1 MGEANTRGTAQE
13 RREQSLE
20 RQLDEAECLVFLSV
34 KDGKLH
40 AGFLP
45 RDENPDQDSPA
56 MIFAAFL
63 SENFKNLAGQAIAL
77 HDQYKSER
85 DPAVITD
92 VPRRSVLGPDG
103 NIARSGEDVEI
114 VVPEGRV
121 LQ

>member
-1 MGEANTRGTAQE
+1 MGQANTRGNHQE

-34 KDGKLH
+34 KDGTLH

-56 MIFAAFL
+56 MIFAAFM
-63 SENFKNLAGQAIAL
+63 SANFKNLAGQAIAL
-77 HDQYKSER
+77 HDQHKSER
-85 DPAVITD
+85 DPKVITEA
-92 VPRRSVLGPDG
+92 PARSILTTDG
-103 NIARSGEDVEI
+103 NIARAGDDVQI
-114 VVPEGRV
+114 VVPDGGM

>member
-1 MGEANTRGTAQE
+1 MGEANTRGTHQE

-20 RQLDEAECLVFLSV
+20 RQLDDAECLVFLSV

-45 RDENPDQDSPA
+45 RDESPNQDSPA

-63 SENFKNLAGQAIAL
+63 SENFKNLAGQAVAL
-77 HDQYKSER
+77 HEQHKAER

-103 NIARSGEDVEI
+103 NIARGGDDVQV
-114 VVPEGRV
+114 VVPEGRAP
-121 LQ
+121 Q